1 MKASQSLAGTRRIPI
16 VIAAV
21 ALMLFGGIGSS
32 RAEWPTAGGDGGES
46 VEVTTLADNG
56 PGSLRAA
63 LSRGGERRIVF
74 KVGGEILLKKPL
86 VVLKPFVTIAGET
99 APSPGISILGDKL
112 QIRTHDV
119 IIRDIRIRVG
129 ERPGSNPSSRDGISI
144 DLPPNKKPIGNILID
159 HCSVAWGI
167 DENIGIWGKGVS
179 NVLIRRTILAEALR
193 SSIHPKTR
201 HSMALLV
208 GKGAENIVIERNL
221 FAHNDYRNPLID
233 AGASAVVVN
242 NVIYNPGKRGFHVY
256 EKPEAGPT
264 IVSVVGNLLIR
275 GPDGKKPFPSFDKG
289 VNVGSK
295 IYYNDNQAIDAKAFS
310 PSERAG
316 GKEKSVAV
324 PFVEA
329 PPIWFD
335 WIEVMPADA
344 IEEAVLAEVGARPS
358 ERDETDQR
366 IISEVID
373 RSGKVRDMPTDERL
387 QVARPLPETQ
397 STEDQ

>member
-1 MKASQSLAGTRRIPI
+1 M
-16 VIAAV
+16 
-21 ALMLFGGIGSS
+21 
-32 RAEWPTAGGDGGES
+32 
-46 VEVTTLADNG
+46 TTLEDGG

-63 LSRGGERRIVF
+63 LTAGGKRRIVF
-74 KVGGEILLKKPL
+74 TVGGEIFLKKPL
-86 VVLKPFVTIAGET
+86 VIQKPFVTIAGET
-99 APSPGISILGDKL
+99 APSPGISILGDEL
-112 QIRTHDV
+112 EIRTSHV
-119 IIRDIRIRVG
+119 IVRDIRIRVG
-129 ERPGSNPSSRDGISI
+129 ELPGSNPESRDGISI
-144 DLPPNKKPIGNILID
+144 DPARDKKPIGNILID

-193 SSIHPKTR
+193 SSIHPKNR

-289 VNVGSK
+289 VNAGSK
-295 IYYNDNQAIDAKAFS
+295 IYYKDNQAIDAKAFN
-310 PSERAG
+310 PEERAG
-316 GKEKSVAV
+316 GKDQKVAV
-324 PFVEA
+324 PFVDS
-329 PPIWFD
+329 PPLWFD
-335 WIEVMPADA
+335 WIEVLPTDTL
-344 IEEAVLAEVGARPS
+344 EEAILADVGARPS

-373 RSGKVRDMPTDERL
+373 RSGKVRDTPTDERL